1 MKKILIT
8 GKDSYIG
15 TSFEKWLSQSP
26 DQYRVTTIDVRDDSW
41 KNHDFSQYEI
51 VFHVAGIAHVS
62 TNPKLKDLYF
72 KVNRDLTFEVA
83 KISKLNK
90 VKHFIFMSSI
100 IVYGNSSKINGKIT
114 ENTYPDPE
122 NFYGESKLQAENL
135 LSSLKSKEFLVTI
148 LRPPMIYG
156 LYSKGNYPKLSKLS
170 RYLFFFPKFEN
181 NRSMLHIDNLCQFV
195 KCVIDNT
202 RSGTFFPQNSEFVTT
217 YKLVETIRSINKKK
231 TLLIKLFNPFIR
243 VLLNTK
249 FMIKIFGTLT
259 YEKNMSKYEFCNY
272 QIRNFKESIL
282 LTEIE
287 GKNYNE

>member
-15 TSFEKWLSQSP
+15 TSFEKWVSQWP
-26 DQYRVTTIDVRDDSW
+26 DKYQVTTIDVRDDSW
-41 KNHDFSQYEI
+41 KSHDFSQYDT

-72 KVNRDLTFEVA
+72 KVNRDLSFEVA
-83 KISKLNK
+83 KISKLYK
-90 VKHFIFMSSI
+90 VKQFIYMSSI
-100 IVYGNSSKINGKIT
+100 IVYGNLSKTNGMIN
-114 ENTYPDPE
+114 ENTHPNPE
-122 NFYGESKLQAENL
+122 NFYGESKLQAEKL
-135 LSSLKSKEFLVTI
+135 LRSIETKEFQVTI

-156 LYSKGNYPKLSKLS
+156 LHSKGNYPKLSKLS
-170 RYLFFFPKFEN
+170 RYMIFFPKFEN

-195 KCVIDNT
+195 KCMIDNSK
-202 RSGTFFPQNSEFVTT
+202 SGTFFPQNSEFVTT

-243 VLLNTK
+243 LLLNTK
-249 FMIKIFGTLT
+249 FMNKIFGTLT
-259 YEKNMSKYEFCNY
+259 YEKNMSKYEFFNY
-272 QIRNFKESIL
+272 QIRTFKESIL

-287 GKNYNE
+287 GKS